1 MTIFEA
7 YVEAKKKLEAAKI
20 EDYVFEAKQIIKF
33 ITGYNNGQILTN
45 YQQPL
50 TEFQKNYLTA
60 VLRQREI
67 RYPLQ
72 YIFGEWEFYGRPFKV
87 GVGVLVPRA
96 DTEILVEKCLE
107 FLKGKETPKILD
119 LCTGSGCIGITLAK
133 ELPTSNV
140 KMLEKYEEAFKY
152 AKQNITLNAAENA
165 TLVKGDIFESDC
177 AEEGFDLIVSNP
189 PYIPQNEMNE
199 ISPETKLEPETAL
212 LGGEDGLDFYKAIIK
227 NYKKSLNKDGVIA
240 FEVGINQSG
249 KVADLLKE
257 NGFKDINITK
267 DLNNIERVVTAI
279 GGNANGN

>member
-7 YVEAKKKLEAAKI
+7 YVEAKKRLEAAKI

-107 FLKGKETPKILD
+107 FLKGKQTPKILD

-240 FEVGINQSG
+240 FEVGINQSS

-257 NGFKDINITK
+257 NGFKDITITK

>member
-7 YVEAKKKLEAAKI
+7 YCEAKKRLEAAKI

-33 ITGYNNGQILTN
+33 VTGFNNIQILNN

-50 TEFQKNYLTA
+50 TEYQENYLT
-60 VLRQREI
+60 VILHQREI

-107 FLKGKETPKILD
+107 YLKDKETPKILD

-133 ELPTSNV
+133 ELPNAKV
-140 KMLEKYEEAFKY
+140 KMLEKYDEAFKY
-152 AKQNITLNAAENA
+152 ANQNITLNNVENA
-165 TLVKGDIFESDC
+165 CLVKGDIFKADC

-212 LGGEDGLDFYKAIIK
+212 LGGEDGLIFYKAIIK
-227 NYKKSLNKDGVIA
+227 NYKNSLNKDGIIA

-267 DLNNIERVVTAI
+267 DFNNIERVVTAI
-279 GGNANGN
+279 GGNTNGN

>member
-7 YVEAKKKLEAAKI
+7 YVEAKKRLEAAKI

-107 FLKGKETPKILD
+107 FLKGKETQKILD
-119 LCTGSGCIGITLAK
+119 LCTGSGCVGITLAK
-133 ELPTSNV
+133 EIPTSNV
-140 KMLEKYEEAFKY
+140 KMLEKYEEAFNY

-165 TLVKGDIFESDC
+165 TLVKGDIFESDF

-240 FEVGINQSG
+240 FEVGINQSS

-257 NGFKDINITK
+257 NGFKDITITK

>member
-7 YVEAKKKLEAAKI
+7 YVEAKKRLEAAKI

-107 FLKGKETPKILD
+107 FLKGKEPPKILD

-165 TLVKGDIFESDC
+165 TLVKGDIFKADC

-240 FEVGINQSG
+240 FEVGINQSR

-257 NGFKDINITK
+257 NGFKDITITK
-267 DLNNIERVVTAI
+267 DFNNIERVVTAI